1 MPQHETLRTKF
12 LGVLSDYKWHDT
24 AELARRVGHT
34 FGHAKYE
41 AILLGTAIEREPH
54 PRKPNQ
60 FRYRLLHPAE
70 VKATALRRRYGTAK

>member
-1 MPQHETLRTKF
+1 MRI
-12 LGVLSDYKWHDT
+12 LSDHGWHDT

-41 AILLGTAIEREPH
+41 AILLGVPIEREPH

-60 FRYRLLHPAE
+60 FRYRVLHPAE
-70 VKATALRRRYGTAK
+70 VKAAAALRRRYGSPK